1 MAGRILVVEDDEFI
15 RDVLATSLEDEGYE
29 VDVAGSGRQVWEYL
43 AEATPQM
50 VLLDLAL
57 PEEDGLSICRKLRLL
72 PQTAQVPIVFVSAMT
87 QAMYVQAAAQA
98 GGNGFIKKPFDIDH
112 VIGTVAHFMQVPAGA
127 NPDSS
132 LSPTRPR

>member
-15 RDVLATSLEDEGYE
+15 RDVLAASLEDEGYE
-29 VDVAGSGRQVWEYL
+29 VDVASSGSQVWQYL
-43 AEATPQM
+43 AEGTPHI

-72 PQTAQVPIVFVSAMT
+72 PKTAQVPVVFVSAMT
-87 QAMYVQAAAQA
+87 QPMYVQAAAQA

-112 VIGTVAHFMQVPAGA
+112 VIATVAQFMPSPAA
-127 NPDSS
+127 VNPAAV
-132 LSPTRPR
+132 

>member
-15 RDVLATSLEDEGYE
+15 RDVLATSLEDEGYD
-29 VDVAGSGRQVWEYL
+29 VDVAGSGRQVWQYL
-43 AEATPQM
+43 AEVTPHM

-72 PQTAQVPIVFVSAMT
+72 PETAQVPVVFVSAMT
-87 QAMYVQAAAQA
+87 QPMYLQAAAQA

-112 VIGTVAHFMQVPAGA
+112 VIATVAHFLAVPAA
-127 NPDSS
+127 VNPGSS